1 MLVKSCREMFSD
13 FWCKG
18 TIKKATDKMHYTY
31 NEKLFF
37 RKKAYLCTRNQRIS
51 LCMILVTII
60 N

>member
-18 TIKKATDKMHYTY
+18 TIKKATGEMHYTY

-37 RKKAYLCTRNQRIS
+37 RKKAYLCTRIRK
-51 LCMILVTII
+51 
-60 N
+60 